1 MTFRA
6 KPVTTRK
13 RRAHWEN
20 EERTQFWV
28 TLGFLALIAL
38 ALLVLGGAVAV
49 GYYNEHFRT
58 VVRVNGTEIN
68 RDEWLQRQ
76 QVEKFRLSKAE
87 SRIREALSAGTID
100 SATASQEL
108 QTLSGQQQ
116 DLGTRAL
123 DALIDQTLQAQL
135 ARNVGISATPA
146 EVDAELRK
154 EATTRERRKVLAV
167 FVEPQKS
174 AGATA
179 PTAAQKAAA
188 RNRAAAALRELRAGK
203 PFADVARR
211 YSTDASRERGGD
223 YGYVDAT
230 NPTDKRWIEALFKLP
245 ANGTTEVVEGADG
258 TYRIGRVTEIRPARE
273 DPGYAAEVDRAVGS
287 AVYRKALEGDVVREK
302 LKNRVVKDA
311 TTGDVE
317 QVRAYEIVVRAEQA
331 AQEGA
336 AATQEARASHILYSP
351 KDDPQGAGQVRAN
364 DPAWAVARRQADSAA
379 RRLRAVA
386 AVPERERQFAALA
399 RTESDDKGSAPK
411 GGDLGFFSRAV
422 VAQEFGTAV
431 FQGQHKRGDV
441 IGPVKTQFGWH
452 VILFREKGAE
462 GTQRLAQ
469 ILALVRK
476 PGANFQQIARDR
488 SEGDTAAQG
497 GDLGWVARFQLEP
510 EVENALFALQPGKVS
525 EPVARDDGNHIYTI
539 TDRRKRRL
547 DEKQRQAIEA
557 NGFENWYQRQK
568 ASAKI
573 DRVEDALT
581 APTTPE
587 PQ

>member
-58 VVRVNGTEIN
+58 VASVNGTQIN

-100 SATASQEL
+100 SATAAQEL
-108 QTLSGQQQ
+108 QSLSGQQQ

-123 DALIDQTLQAQL
+123 DALIDQALQAQL

-146 EVDAELRK
+146 EIDAELRK

-167 FVEPQKS
+167 FVEPQRS

-179 PTAAQKAAA
+179 PTAAEKAAA
-188 RNRAAAALRELRAGK
+188 RNRATAALAELKAGK

-211 YSTDASRERGGD
+211 YSTDASRERGGE
-223 YGYVDAT
+223 YGYVDVT
-230 NPTDKRWIEALFKLP
+230 NSTDKRWIEALFKLP
-245 ANGTTEVVEGADG
+245 ANGTTDVVEGADG
-258 TYRIGRVTEIRPARE
+258 TFRIGRVTEIRPARE
-273 DPGYAAEVDRAVGS
+273 DAGYAGEVDRAVGA
-287 AVYRKALEGDVVREK
+287 AVYRKALEADVVREK
-302 LKNRVVKDA
+302 LKGRVVKDA

-351 KDDPQGAGQVRAN
+351 KDDPQGAGQLRQN
-364 DPAWAVARRQADSAA
+364 DPAWAVAKRQADSAA
-379 RRLRAVA
+379 RRLGAVTAVA
-386 AVPERERQFAALA
+386 EREKQFAALA

-469 ILALVRK
+469 ILALVKK

-510 EVENALFALQPGKVS
+510 EVENVLFALQPGKVS

-539 TDRRKRRL
+539 TDRRKRPL

-573 DRVEDALT
+573 HRDEDALSV
-581 APTTPE
+581 PTTPA